1 MVVHICTIILLV
13 KKLRKMKKATKS
25 IVAMIISI
33 VFVAML
39 PVSAFA
45 YEFGDVDIKAMV
57 QKEQVGKKTVT

>member
-1 MVVHICTIILLV
+1 
-13 KKLRKMKKATKS
+13 MKKATKS